1 MSAMAWAENFL
12 AHFVAHCEFCA
23 QDVENVVLVIRVCC
37 CNFLR
42 ERKNC
47 TAALVF
53 FLDNS
58 EIYTTLWR

>member
-23 QDVENVVLVIRVCC
+23 QDVENVVLVIRVCY

>member
-1 MSAMAWAENFL
+1 MSTMAWAENFL

-42 ERKNC
+42 EGKNC